1 MAVTARQEASSATG
15 ANGNQAANDSPAS
28 GAVYVYRRSGGRW
41 QQEAYLKAGENQADQ
56 LFGTGGPLEMRALA
70 INRDGSLI
78 AVGASRQD
86 VTGYA
91 DAGAVY
97 LYERSSTG
105 SWSLATTLHAPR
117 IVAGDFF
124 GASVDLSLN
133 GRVLKVSSFGPRDGA
148 GNPKGRTHIYV
159 RGAAGWRHSTTL
171 APFYAGDFCV
181 VTRMSADGQTLV
193 QYCQSFSG
201 ASPRMVTLKR
211 SGAAWVH
218 ASDLATTG
226 FMLPQPLAVNDDAT
240 QMAVRRAAFGGVDV
254 QIYRWF
260 EGIGWDPEINFLR
273 PSNSPSSA
281 SYGSNLAFSGDG
293 NLLAIGEPR
302 DPMRERVCCSRLS
315 STKRESSKASCTC
328 CFERKTIPSTGRK
341 SRG

>member
-1 MAVTARQEASSATG
+1 MLDTIGYFKASNTEAGDLFGHDVALSSDGQTIAVTARQEASSATG

-133 GRVLKVSSFGPRDGA
+133 GRVLKVSSFGPRNGA
-148 GNPKGRTHIYV
+148 GTPKGALI
-159 RGAAGWRHSTTL
+159 SM
-171 APFYAGDFCV
+171 F
-181 VTRMSADGQTLV
+181 
-193 QYCQSFSG
+193 
-201 ASPRMVTLKR
+201 
-211 SGAAWVH
+211 
-218 ASDLATTG
+218 
-226 FMLPQPLAVNDDAT
+226 
-240 QMAVRRAAFGGVDV
+240 AVRPAGGIRPRLRRSMRA
-254 QIYRWF
+254 I
-260 EGIGWDPEINFLR
+260 
-273 PSNSPSSA
+273 SA
-281 SYGSNLAFSGDG
+281 S
-293 NLLAIGEPR
+293 
-302 DPMRERVCCSRLS
+302 
-315 STKRESSKASCTC
+315 
-328 CFERKTIPSTGRK
+328 
-341 SRG
+341 